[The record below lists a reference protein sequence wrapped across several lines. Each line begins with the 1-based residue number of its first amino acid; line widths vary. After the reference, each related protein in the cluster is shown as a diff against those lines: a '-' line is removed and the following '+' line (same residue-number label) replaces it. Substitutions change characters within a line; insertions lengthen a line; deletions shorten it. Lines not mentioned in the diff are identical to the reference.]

1 MDRLKLEYEIKKNGY
16 TIGSI
21 CEELG
26 ISRSALYRK
35 MRGIVDFNQG
45 EIAALIRILHLD
57 NPMEIFFKDEV
68 S

>member
-1 MDRLKLEYEIKKNGY
+1 MDRFKLEYEIKKNGY
-16 TIGSI
+16 TMGKI

-35 MRGIVDFNQG
+35 MRGIADFNQG
-45 EIAALIRILHLD
+45 EISELIRILHLE
-57 NPMEIFFKDEV
+57 NPMEIFFKNEV